1 MENYILQYKN
11 LSIKILELL
20 NSDKIEDA
28 SNLLNERKN
37 ILQKINELY
46 KENKNNISIKD
57 KEEMQ
62 SIDNKIVC
70 SIEIKKKDIKE
81 EMIKLKKEKNANFTY
96 GRRFEDV
103 FFINKKI

>member
-20 NSDKIEDA
+20 NSNKIEDA

-37 ILQKINELY
+37 ILEKINELY

-57 KEEMQ
+57 KEEIQNM
-62 SIDNKIVC
+62 DNKISY
-70 SIEIKKKDIKE
+70 SIEVKKRDIKE
-81 EMIKLKKEKNANFTY
+81 EMIKLKKEKSANFTY
-96 GRRFEDV
+96 GKRFEDI
-103 FFINKKI
+103 FFINKQI

>member
-28 SNLLNERKN
+28 SNLLNDRKN
-37 ILQKINELY
+37 ILEKINELY

-57 KEEMQ
+57 KEEIQHM
-62 SIDNKIVC
+62 DNKIAY
-70 SIEIKKKDIKE
+70 SIEAKKIDIKE
-81 EMIKLKKEKNANFTY
+81 EMIKLKKEKSANFTY
-96 GRRFEDV
+96 GKRFEDI
-103 FFINKKI
+103 FFINKQI

>member
-28 SNLLNERKN
+28 SNLLNDRKN
-37 ILQKINELY
+37 ILEKINELY

-57 KEEMQ
+57 KEEIQHM
-62 SIDNKIVC
+62 DNKIAC
-70 SIEIKKKDIKE
+70 SIEVKKRDIKE
-81 EMIKLKKEKNANFTY
+81 EMIKLKKEKSANFTY
-96 GRRFEDV
+96 GKRFEDI
-103 FFINKKI
+103 FFINKQI